1 MRYLR
6 QVIQQYLL
14 VCQKSKNL
22 SALTIKAYKIDL
34 EQFVQVLKNVEIT
47 EITKQDIEFYHFKLA
62 EQELSART
70 IKRKLACLRSMF
82 RWLELEELVEI
93 NPFNKIRTSIKL
105 PRQLPQNVTASDLRK
120 MIFKAKSE
128 LGFSQNRK
136 LSKTKLSNCVQ
147 SKKDLN
153 KFTTLLSLELLLSTG
168 MRISELA
175 NTKIHNIE
183 LEEGRIKILGK
194 GSRERCVYLPSEEL
208 YKLVFHYL
216 TSRKITQPDNDNFL
230 VNSRGKRASAQFL
243 RKLIRELAQRASTSK
258 HITPHMFRHSA
269 ACELLESGVDIRF
282 VQRLLGHSS
291 ISTTEI
297 YTHVNDKV
305 LREKIIQANVRQQV
319 MQKE

>member
-1 MRYLR
+1 MRYLS
-6 QVIQQYLL
+6 QAIEQYLL

-34 EQFVQVLKNVEIT
+34 EQFLQINDNLELASIN
-47 EITKQDIEFYHFKLA
+47 KQSIEHYHFQLI

-70 IKRKLACLRSMF
+70 IKRKLACLRAMF

-93 NPFNKIRTSIKL
+93 NPFNKIKTSIKL
-105 PRQLPQNVTASDLRK
+105 PKQLPQNITPSDLRK
-120 MIFKAKSE
+120 MIFQAKSE
-128 LGFSQNRK
+128 LGLSQNRK
-136 LSKTKLSNCVQ
+136 LSKTKLGNCVQ
-147 SKKDLN
+147 SKKDFN
-153 KFTTLLSLELLLSTG
+153 KLTTLISLELLLSTG

-175 NTKIHNIE
+175 NTIINNIE

-194 GSRERCVYLPSEEL
+194 GSRERYVYLPNEEL
-208 YKLVFHYL
+208 YKLVFYYL
-216 TSRKITQPDNDNFL
+216 ISRKITQPDNDNFL

-243 RKLIRELAQRASTSK
+243 RKLIRQLAQRADTSR

-305 LREKIIQANVRQQV
+305 LREKIIQANVRQQI